1 LAQPAKKTP
10 PLPPPATDNSKI
22 DAAYGAFQRGYYLT
36 ALADATQRAEH
47 NDPVAMTLLGEIY
60 AQGLGVGRDDSKA
73 AQWYKLAAA
82 HGDRDAMFALAM
94 FNLEGRAGP
103 RNTGEADRLLEAAA
117 QLGHAAAAYDL
128 GLLYLQGQQ
137 FPQDFAK
144 AATLF
149 KQASAAGNPEAQY
162 ALATMYK
169 EGRGVPKDAKDATRL
184 MGLASVAGFVD
195 AMVEYAIAEF
205 NGDGVEKNESA
216 AANLFLAA
224 ARRGNPIAQDRLSRI
239 LMAGRGLPADPTEA
253 VKWHVIAKALGASD
267 PDLDVFVSQQRPDV
281 REAAEKAAKKWLS
294 TMPPRT

>member
-1 LAQPAKKTP
+1 
-10 PLPPPATDNSKI
+10 
-22 DAAYGAFQRGYYLT
+22 
-36 ALADATQRAEH
+36 
-47 NDPVAMTLLGEIY
+47 
-60 AQGLGVGRDDSKA
+60 
-73 AQWYKLAAA
+73 
-82 HGDRDAMFALAM
+82 
-94 FNLEGRAGP
+94 
-103 RNTGEADRLLEAAA
+103 
-117 QLGHAAAAYDL
+117 
-128 GLLYLQGQQ
+128 
-137 FPQDFAK
+137 
-144 AATLF
+144 
-149 KQASAAGNPEAQY
+149 
-162 ALATMYK
+162 
-169 EGRGVPKDAKDATRL
+169 